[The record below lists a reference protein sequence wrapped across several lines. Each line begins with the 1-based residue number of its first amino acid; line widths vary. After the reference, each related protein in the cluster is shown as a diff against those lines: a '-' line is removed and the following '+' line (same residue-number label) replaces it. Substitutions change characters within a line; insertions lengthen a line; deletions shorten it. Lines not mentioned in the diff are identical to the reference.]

1 MVQPADDPAQ
11 ALARRLRE
19 LREREWPGVTITQRQ
34 LAQALSD
41 EKPVS
46 VPLISSWE
54 SSHRPAVP
62 PAERLVAY
70 ATFFASRRSVE
81 QVPYRLLR
89 TDELTG
95 PERARFGELRSE
107 LLALRE
113 AAGRRPTP
121 PRGSAVGGPAA
132 IEPLGGPWRFG
143 DARPVT
149 MVCAELPAA
158 QRARLPDPDDPEA
171 PYADMYAYAD
181 LDALFELHGHIRA
194 ANPTSLVTFR
204 APSQLQPDD
213 YTNHLVVLGG
223 VDWNRATRN
232 LLRYMP
238 VAQLSGGP
246 AGAHFDVADGDE
258 HLRLRAEL
266 GEDGALLADVGHFFR
281 APNPYNRKRTVTICN
296 GLSSRGVL
304 GAVRALTDERFR
316 DRNTEYTSERFAGC
330 DSYSLLMRVLIV
342 GGVVMTPDWTRPDVL
357 LHEWSAGGRSGAGA

>member
-1 MVQPADDPAQ
+1 VGQPADDPAR
-11 ALARRLRE
+11 ALALRLRE
-19 LREREWPGVTITQRQ
+19 LREQEWSGVTITQRQ

-54 SSHRPAVP
+54 SSHRPAAP

-81 QVPYRLLR
+81 QIPYRLLR

-95 PERARFGELRSE
+95 PERARFGDLRTE

-113 AAGRRPTP
+113 AATRRMAPA
-121 PRGSAVGGPAA
+121 RGAGAGTAA
-132 IEPLGGPWRFG
+132 LEPLGGPWRFG

-149 MVCAELPAA
+149 MVCAELPAE
-158 QRARLPDPDDPEA
+158 QRGRLPAPDDPESA
-171 PYADMYAYAD
+171 YADIYMYAD

-194 ANPTSLVTFR
+194 ANPASLVTVR
-204 APSQLQPDD
+204 ASSQLQPDD

-223 VDWNRATRN
+223 VDWNQATRN

-246 AGAHFDVADGDE
+246 AGAYFDVADGGE
-258 HLRLRAEL
+258 HRRLRAEL
-266 GEDGALLADVGHFFR
+266 AEEGALLADVGHFFR

-316 DRNTEYTSERFAGC
+316 DRNAEYISERFAGSE
-330 DSYSLLMRVLIV
+330 SYSVLMRVQIV
-342 GGVVMTPDWTRPDVL
+342 DRAVMTPDWTRPDVL
-357 LHEWSAGGRSGAGA
+357 LHEWAGGGRSGAGA